1 MLKGKR
7 VFSQVNS
14 NICLYSVRSRL
25 VLENFA
31 LDQKISLSLG
41 VIFQREKFLSLPC
54 PQVFV
59 CERKLLGFKLGF
71 LERFGKG
78 KFLSRTCTGQNF
90 QGQAWDGQ
98 NKDKPEFS
106 PSFQTMI
113 RVKKEGKTLYVVS

>member
-14 NICLYSVRSRL
+14 KFCLYSVRL
-25 VLENFA
+25 KACPGHV
-31 LDQKISLSLG
+31 LDQKFFLYLG
-41 VIFQREKFLSLPC
+41 VVFQREKFLSVPC
-54 PQVFV
+54 PQAFV

-90 QGQAWDGQ
+90 QGQA
-98 NKDKPEFS
+98 
-106 PSFQTMI
+106 
-113 RVKKEGKTLYVVS
+113 